1 MRILVVQITRM
12 GDVIQ
17 TSPLVHALRLHHPKV
32 HIAMMVRKMGKL
44 VAERHPDVDEVI
56 VYNEDKMFQDLR
68 SRDSDRL
75 LKAYQ
80 DTVQFIESL
89 QVKQFD
95 VAYNATHSLASA
107 MLLRL
112 IGIPEIVGADLSE
125 DGCFV
130 RRGRWVNYFF
140 TSVFCREYNDLNLC
154 DIFRHFVRPI
164 DSNPALYFSLYD
176 EDRAH
181 ACSILRDN
189 GISDNDFIVC
199 MQLGA
204 SEDSKRWA
212 VSRYAELARL
222 LIDSYNAKIFLVGVQ
237 EEAYLGEEFLQHA
250 PGSAVP
256 LYGRTTLSQLG
267 ALLEC
272 SDVLI
277 TNDTGTMHVAAAVNC
292 PVTLVSVGHVH
303 YRETGPYGEGHC
315 AIEYKR
321 EFLGQSDLRER
332 NVEEQTRIKSE
343 QVLAA
348 VRVAL
353 LVKSGGMVEQLQDDS
368 TLANVDLYYT
378 RMAIDNCLAFYPVI
392 RRPMHKRDLLRMAY
406 RAMWQRFLHDNETG
420 EEDHDQGLEVRCLK
434 EFVVQ
439 YNGFDDDE
447 PLDELITS
455 CKDGFTLLGDMA
467 AEGETQARQL
477 LEILCG
483 TIKNTRPMA
492 AAREYVEK
500 LMQLDERM
508 RLHGELHPA
517 CKPLVL
523 IARFERENL
532 EGADPID
539 LARTTRNIYNATN
552 TCCSLL
558 NNILDQIAALCDT
571 AFTGT

>member
-17 TSPLVHALRLHHPKV
+17 TSPLVHALRLHHPEA

-56 VYNEDKMFQDLR
+56 VYNEDNMFIDLR

-75 LKAYQ
+75 LKAYRE
-80 DTVQFIESL
+80 TEQFIDSL
-89 QVKQFD
+89 KAKRFD
-95 VAYNATHSLASA
+95 VAYNTTNSLASA

-112 IGIPEIVGADLSE
+112 TGIPEIVGADLSD
-125 DGCFV
+125 DGCFI

-164 DSNPALYFSLYD
+164 DSKPSLYFTLHD

-181 ACSILRDN
+181 ASALLRANDVTE
-189 GISDNDFIVC
+189 NDFIVC

-222 LIDSYNAKIFLVGVQ
+222 LIETYKAKIFLVGVQ
-237 EEAYLGEEFLQHA
+237 EEACLGNEFMQLA
-250 PGSAVP
+250 PGAAVP
-256 LYGRTTLSQLG
+256 LYGHTTLSQLG

-277 TNDTGTMHVAAAVNC
+277 TNDTGTMHVAAAVKC

-321 EFLGQSDLRER
+321 EFLGQSDLKVRGADEH
-332 NVEEQTRIKSE
+332 TRINSE

-353 LVKSGGMVEQLQDDS
+353 MAKSGGPEKQMIDNT

-378 RMAIDNCLAFYPVI
+378 RMAPDSCLAFYPVI
-392 RRPMHKRDLLRMAY
+392 RRPMHKRDLLRLAY
-406 RAMWQRFLHDNETG
+406 RAMWLRFLHCKEASDV
-420 EEDHDQGLEVRCLK
+420 DHDQSKVLRCLQ
-434 EFVVQ
+434 EFIMQ
-439 YNGFDDDE
+439 FDGFDADE
-447 PLDELITS
+447 PLHEYHKT
-455 CKDGFTLLGDMA
+455 CEEGFTALGELA
-467 AEGETQARQL
+467 AEGAELARQL
-477 LEILCG
+477 LDILSG
-483 TIKNTRPMA
+483 KTVHARPMT
-492 AAREYVEK
+492 AARDYVEN
-500 LMQLDERM
+500 LMQLDEKM

-523 IARFERENL
+523 IARFERDNL

-539 LARTTRNIYNATN
+539 LARTTRDIYRATI

-558 NNILDQIAALCDT
+558 NAILDQIISLCET
-571 AFTGT
+571 AFTDT